1 MKCLKGWKW
10 SVSGMLLLLPEG
22 IRLLVGAVP
31 RLFMRGRAG
40 LSAWC
45 LKYIPQRIS
54 DRAVLG
60 AFSLLSARGMS
71 SAVIQN
77 HAGHNAERWRELGL
91 EGKWIEHQN
100 RLGSLQYG
108 KYGAD
113 YNSCEVIAVYN
124 ALLAL
129 SVNTMT
135 FPELLSEFEHRG
147 ITAGGAFGTSP
158 LALARYFANKGYD
171 TGFFCGKSLQREMAD
186 PHYRVYVLTV
196 YNDGQDLGAMV
207 HTMCVTREN
216 GRFTVHNDYEGTRQY
231 ASLLEAVCGYRGG
244 RAKPIC
250 MTGIQPEKRGM

>member
-1 MKCLKGWKW
+1 
-10 SVSGMLLLLPEG
+10 MLLLVPEG
-22 IRLLVGAVP
+22 MLMLVQAVLQ
-31 RLFMRGRAG
+31 LFLRGSGGMAEWF
-40 LSAWC
+40 LQ
-45 LKYIPQRIS
+45 YIPQRIS

-60 AFSLLSARGMS
+60 AFSLLSVKGMP
-71 SAVIQN
+71 SAVIKC
-77 HAGHNAERWRELGL
+77 HARHNAEVWKQLGL
-91 EGKWIEHQN
+91 QGQWLERQE
-100 RLGSLQYG
+100 RLGMVRYG
-108 KYGAD
+108 KYNAD

-158 LALARYFANKGYD
+158 LALARYFADKGYG
-171 TGFFCGKSLQREMAD
+171 TGFFCGKSLQQEMAD

-231 ASLLEAVCGYRGG
+231 ASLLEAVCGYRKG
-244 RAKPIC
+244 RAKPVC
-250 MTGIQPEKRGM
+250 MTGIRLETD